1 MEQVH
6 KIQTSQFSTRLLKP
20 QDLTDRDIS
29 TWKNLESR
37 AIEANAYLS
46 PNFVIP
52 AIRHLESNS
61 KIYILTIDKNN
72 VGSSD
77 LVGVFVFKVN
87 KFSKFFPLPHLSA
100 FHSRHSFLSGI
111 LADKDC
117 ASEVVKIVFD
127 HLFSSSLKW
136 HGIVFEDHPMQGH
149 LAEIEKIVTSQMGMK
164 WLSFMEWD
172 RSILYPPKPG
182 ENNVNSLSKHIRKN
196 YRRSMRGLNDIGQVK
211 WEIVEGDELTSVNVD
226 DFIRLENMGWKG
238 ARKSSIYSHP
248 NYASFFRE
256 MIENFNKDGRT
267 FFTELRLDDQIIAST
282 ANIIS
287 GNAGFAFKIGWEL
300 GYAKHSPGILNQLAL
315 MDSKENTFTQLKYI
329 DSGSAKESFINYIWP
344 EKRQMYSGVFI
355 RSNIGKLIM
364 PCLRFGLNPGFGFAK
379 TIKHR
384 FLGH

>member
-1 MEQVH
+1 
-6 KIQTSQFSTRLLKP
+6 
-20 QDLTDRDIS
+20 
-29 TWKNLESR
+29 
-37 AIEANAYLS
+37 
-46 PNFVIP
+46 
-52 AIRHLESNS
+52 
-61 KIYILTIDKNN
+61 
-72 VGSSD
+72 
-77 LVGVFVFKVN
+77 
-87 KFSKFFPLPHLSA
+87 
-100 FHSRHSFLSGI
+100 HSFLSGI

-211 WEIVEGDELTSVNVD
+211 WEIVEGDELTSINVD

-238 ARKSSIYSHP
+238 ARKSSIYSRP

-282 ANIIS
+282 SNIIS

-364 PCLRFGLNPGFGFAK
+364 PCLRFGLYPGLGFAK
-379 TIKHR
+379 NIKHR